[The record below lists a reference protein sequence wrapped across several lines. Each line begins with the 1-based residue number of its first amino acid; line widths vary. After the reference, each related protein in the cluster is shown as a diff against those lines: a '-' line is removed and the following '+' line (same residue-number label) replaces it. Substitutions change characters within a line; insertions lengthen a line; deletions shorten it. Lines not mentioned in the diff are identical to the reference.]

1 MKVTQTPTM
10 PPADKVPKVKPK
22 ESEEGATFKGL
33 LEKAS
38 QIDAPKDIT
47 PSSSKAVDPQA
58 ALDKMAGVARSRSV
72 LATGNEEITN
82 RIQAVLDRLDE
93 YQQRLA
99 DPQISL
105 KEMMPVVSALERQI
119 NDLRWPEDK
128 PPIPADLARIA
139 AEVAVTAQVEVSKF
153 YRGDYV

>member
-1 MKVTQTPTM
+1 MKVTQTPTV
-10 PPADKVPKVKPK
+10 PTADKVPKVKQN
-22 ESEEGATFKGL
+22 ENEEGATFKGL

-38 QIDAPKDIT
+38 QVGGPEEST
-47 PSSSKAVDPQA
+47 PSRTKAVDPQA
-58 ALDKMAGVARSRSV
+58 ALNEMAGIARSRAV
-72 LATGNEEITN
+72 LATGTEEITD
-82 RIQAVLDRLDE
+82 RIQAVLDRLDD

-119 NDLRWPEDK
+119 NDLKWSEDK

-139 AEVAVTAQVEVSKF
+139 SEVAVTAQVEVSKF